1 MKPRLIGRARF
12 SFFSKITTP
21 ILGLFLFLFTAFPA
35 GAFQTPTDGTCFVY
49 PSPASGNQAW
59 VVFNMSQSGFANIS
73 IYNEAGDLAA
83 GISEIESAG
92 VQQVPLD
99 LTYYRKGIYLC
110 RVVLNF
116 DSGGGQTLTLF
127 KFMVRH

>member
-1 MKPRLIGRARF
+1 MGLA
-12 SFFSKITTP
+12 
-21 ILGLFLFLFTAFPA
+21 LFLFCALPA
-35 GAFQTPTDGTCFVY
+35 DALQTPRDGTCFVY
-49 PSPASGNQAW
+49 PTPATGNQAW
-59 VVFNMSQSGFANIS
+59 VVFNMSQGGTANIS

-99 LTYYRKGIYLC
+99 LTYYRRGIYLC
-110 RVVLNF
+110 RVVLSF
-116 DSGGGQTLTLF
+116 DAGGGQTLALF

>member
-1 MKPRLIGRARF
+1 MKPRLIGHARF

-35 GAFQTPTDGTCFVY
+35 GALQTPTDGTCFVY

-59 VVFNMSQSGFANIS
+59 VVFNMSQSGTANIS

-92 VQQVPLD
+92 GRTGPVGSYLLPKGDLSMPGGPEFRFRRRSNPNPL
-99 LTYYRKGIYLC
+99 
-110 RVVLNF
+110 
-116 DSGGGQTLTLF
+116 
-127 KFMVRH
+127 